1 MDCTGPSVTLTDG
14 VPQAAVAVADP
25 KAALISA
32 AEGLQ
37 PRAGIV
43 PVIIITGGLGAL
55 VQVTVVEVVAV
66 LPQAS
71 IAEYVLVNEAL
82 HEVVTIVPSLND
94 RVGVPQ
100 PSVADAVPRA
110 AVIAD
115 EVGLQPRVVIAP
127 VMVID
132 GGV

>member
-1 MDCTGPSVTLTDG
+1 M
-14 VPQAAVAVADP
+14 
-25 KAALISA
+25 
-32 AEGLQ
+32 
-37 PRAGIV
+37 
-43 PVIIITGGLGAL
+43 
-55 VQVTVVEVVAV
+55 
-66 LPQAS
+66 
-71 IAEYVLVNEAL
+71 AEYVLVNEAL

-127 VMVID
+127 DMVID
-132 GGV
+132 RWCKISCPVNSSCNGSRITTSVNSR